1 MSDHNNRPAVS
12 QAARDRAAIMA
23 GTLFLMVADA
33 VREWLDGAPLDRAA
47 IVRRL
52 ADRLRDDYAELARD
66 ILSERN
72 SD

>member
-1 MSDHNNRPAVS
+1 MSDHNNRPTVP
-12 QAARDRAAIMA
+12 QATRDRAAIMA